1 MAETSR
7 FNGLARYFA
16 HRAPYTAGAGTAR
29 GGALVSEAGR
39 NGPSRARTDWSAIFT
54 STLIPLTVA
63 AGFAYF
69 GLDPSDA
76 GDWVRGLLALIPLEY
91 FRAFV
96 VNILSE
102 TYREYRSPM
111 QAVRFFLVSLA
122 ILTVIA
128 LVISVYVLKGGW
140 WAWITQPEVYRAIAF
155 ALAVIAVDGVIGIY
169 FFRGDPERLS
179 VRLEALADDSRDWVQ
194 LGGLQLPIVLALLLG
209 FLLILRE
216 SGHAPAWFPE
226 ATIETLQSAGLFY
239 AGFYFLV
246 KAVLVAHVSTAAFN
260 ATGRRLFG
268 APAMQRLIWEKN
280 RDPVLSAFTERAAA
294 KRRRAVLTGEAE
306 S

>member
-1 MAETSR
+1 
-7 FNGLARYFA
+7 
-16 HRAPYTAGAGTAR
+16 
-29 GGALVSEAGR
+29 VSEAGQ
-39 NGPSRARTDWSAIFT
+39 GAPPRARTDWSAIFT

-63 AGFAYF
+63 AGFVYF

-122 ILTVIA
+122 ILIVIA
-128 LVISVYVLKGGW
+128 LVISLCVLKGDW

-155 ALAVIAVDGVIGIY
+155 ALAVIAVDGVIGVY
-169 FFRGDPERLS
+169 FFRGDPKRLS
-179 VRLEALADDSRDWVQ
+179 VRLEAVADDSRDWVQ

-216 SGHAPAWFPE
+216 SGHAPWFPE
-226 ATIETLQSAGLFY
+226 ATLETLQSAGLFY

-246 KAVLVAHVSTAAFN
+246 KAILVAHASTAAFN
-260 ATGRRLFG
+260 ATGHRLFG
-268 APAMQRLIWEKN
+268 APAIQRLIWEKN

-294 KRRRAVLTGEAE
+294 RRRRAVLTGEAE